1 MSGPRPHIS
10 ITFRKSKKPQLNDSV
25 RIMRNRGLLNTS
37 RRLLQKSVNQSF
49 TSATSLRANN
59 ASLAKK
65 LAELQVELNNQKMA
79 TQQANIELLNCRM
92 EVARLQAYKEAKEK
106 IKACILNIHEL
117 LCSQIEMGMSMMNYV
132 KDSISVLDKND
143 SLELLSNPTSSLLGE
158 TAVDLNAFDSV
169 CRKEF
174 TKPAQ
179 QITEENVCQLS
190 IVYPEVQSPS
200 SSTSLITG
208 PVKMAFSPKDQSIA
222 NNIST
227 NRINNNRLN
236 IQPMP
241 LIETL
246 NTDVKSSQSIR
257 QEPLVVVVPS
267 CEVLPEILTSP
278 ITCISENNITSKRC
292 LPIVDTNVNNV
303 DLDND
308 NDNTHKNISPIKF
321 SVQSLPQSCISVN
334 KPSVVDSK
342 NIDQL
347 VVPDLVNSCCSKNK
361 EYVVNPVDHHAIQSA
376 RPHLVRQARLNSKP
390 IIDTSSFMDSFIVK
404 TTTTKEKKKKS
415 GKHRL
420 IRVKDSDDE
429 EGEDDVNKLENNIGV
444 VGGDEDG
451 GGRVIET
458 CFRRPGELV
467 FRVDSKNVN
476 PSSTAGVSDHYTNKQ
491 TTRSKSKLPTT
502 TINQQSRS
510 KSKPH
515 TTTTTSATANINS
528 NNDNTNKEVNS
539 NEFKKMP
546 KVVGTEV
553 KTVNIFDLSMN
564 RTADL
569 SVLPPTLN
577 DLRIKHK
584 EERQHQVNSN
594 TKAQKDTTVKMAL
607 TTRKRSV
614 LGELQ
619 QQENDKLNSVVK
631 NNYIVDEHRRL
642 SVVLTSICNEN
653 QPPFDAQ
660 ISNSKNNKR
669 QFRRLYLFDQENE
682 DNDDNGND
690 VDNDHRLKNMK
701 ADVGNTVGKQS
712 KYNNPTSSI
721 GKLDNNRN
729 SNLPMTINPKVT
741 TSRSRKRN

>member
-1 MSGPRPHIS
+1 MNGSKPHIS
-10 ITFRKSKKPQLNDSV
+10 ITFRKSKRPKLNDSV

-65 LAELQVELNNQKMA
+65 LAELQVELNNQKLA

-92 EVARLQAYKEAKEK
+92 EVARLQAYKETKER
-106 IKACILNIHEL
+106 IKACILNVHEL
-117 LCSQIEMGMSMMNYV
+117 LCSQIEMGMSMMTYV

-143 SLELLSNPTSSLLGE
+143 SLDLLSNPISSLLGE
-158 TAVDLNAFDSV
+158 TAVDPNALDSV

-174 TKPAQ
+174 TKSAQ

-190 IVYPEVQSPS
+190 IVCPEIQSPS
-200 SSTSLITG
+200 SSISLVTG
-208 PVKMAFSPKDQSIA
+208 PVKMAFVPKDHSNA
-222 NNIST
+222 NHIY
-227 NRINNNRLN
+227 NNRLDV
-236 IQPMP
+236 QPIP

-246 NTDVKSSQSIR
+246 NTDLKSSQSIR
-257 QEPLVVVVPS
+257 EEPLVVVSS
-267 CEVLPEILTSP
+267 CEEVLPEILTSP
-278 ITCISENNITSKRC
+278 ITCISENNITSKQC
-292 LPIVDTNVNNV
+292 LPTVVTYVNNV

-308 NDNTHKNISPIKF
+308 DDDKDNTHKNISPIHF
-321 SVQSLPQSCISVN
+321 SVPSLQQSCISVN
-334 KPSVVDSK
+334 KSSVVDPK

-347 VVPDLVNSCCSKNK
+347 VVSNLVNSSSSKNK
-361 EYVVNPVDHHAIQSA
+361 EYVVNTIDHHDHEIQSA

-390 IIDTSSFMDSFIVK
+390 IIDTSSFMESFVVK
-404 TTTTKEKKKKS
+404 TTTTKEKKKKT

-420 IRVKDSDDE
+420 IRVRDSDDE
-429 EGEDDVNKLENNIGV
+429 SEDDDVNNKGDKLKNNIGV
-444 VGGDEDG
+444 VGGDGDG

-458 CFRRPGELV
+458 CFRRPGEFV

-476 PSSTAGVSDHYTNKQ
+476 PSSTNGVSDHNIDRQ
-491 TTRSKSKLPTT
+491 ATRSKSKPSTT

-515 TTTTTSATANINS
+515 TTTSNINS
-528 NNDNTNKEVNS
+528 NNNDKTDKELNI
-539 NEFKKMP
+539 NGFKKLS
-546 KVVGTEV
+546 KVVGAEV

-584 EERQHQVNSN
+584 EQRQQVHSN
-594 TKAQKDTTVKMAL
+594 AETQKDTTAKM
-607 TTRKRSV
+607 TMTKRKRSV
-614 LGELQ
+614 LGELV
-619 QQENDKLNSVVK
+619 QQENEKLSSVIK
-631 NNYIVDEHRRL
+631 NIDIVDEHRRL
-642 SVVLTSICNEN
+642 SVVLTPICNEN

-682 DNDDNGND
+682 DNNDNVNN
-690 VDNDHRLKNMK
+690 VDNEYRLKNTK
-701 ADVGNTVGKQS
+701 TDVGNTASKQL
-712 KYNNPTSSI
+712 KYNNLTSSI
-721 GKLDNNRN
+721 GKLDNNQ
-729 SNLPMTINPKVT
+729 PVTTNPKVT
-741 TSRSRKRN
+741 TSRSRKKN

>member
-1 MSGPRPHIS
+1 MMSGSRPHIS

-92 EVARLQAYKEAKEK
+92 EVVRLQAYKEAKER
-106 IKACILNIHEL
+106 IKACILNVHEL

-158 TAVDLNAFDSV
+158 TVVDPNAFDSV

-179 QITEENVCQLS
+179 QITEQNVRQLS

-208 PVKMAFSPKDQSIA
+208 PVKMAFSPNDHSIA
-222 NNIST
+222 KNIST
-227 NRINNNRLN
+227 NHINNNRFN
-236 IQPMP
+236 VQPIP

-246 NTDVKSSQSIR
+246 NTDVKSSQSIC
-257 QEPLVVVVPS
+257 QEPEPS
-267 CEVLPEILTSP
+267 CEEVLPEILTSP
-278 ITCISENNITSKRC
+278 ITCISENNIASKRC
-292 LPIVDTNVNNV
+292 PPIVDTNVNNV

-308 NDNTHKNISPIKF
+308 NDIDNTYKNISPVHF
-321 SVQSLPQSCISVN
+321 SVQSLPQSCVSVNN
-334 KPSVVDSK
+334 KPSVIDSK

-347 VVPDLVNSCCSKNK
+347 VVPNLVNSCNSKNN
-361 EYVVNPVDHHAIQSA
+361 ECVVNPVDHHEIQSA

-390 IIDTSSFMDSFIVK
+390 IIDTSSFMESFIVK
-404 TTTTKEKKKKS
+404 TTTKEKKKKS

-420 IRVKDSDDE
+420 IRVRDSDDE
-429 EGEDDVNKLENNIGV
+429 GENDINIKGDKLKNNIGV

-451 GGRVIET
+451 SGRVIET

-476 PSSTAGVSDHYTNKQ
+476 PSSTIGVSDKQ
-491 TTRSKSKLPTT
+491 TTRSKSKLPAT

-510 KSKPH
+510 KSKPQ
-515 TTTTTSATANINS
+515 TTTTTTTTAYINS
-528 NNDNTNKEVNS
+528 INSKKTNKDVNS
-539 NEFKKMP
+539 NEFKKLS
-546 KVVGTEV
+546 KVVGTEI

-584 EERQHQVNSN
+584 EQRQQQVDSN
-594 TKAQKDTTVKMAL
+594 TEAQKDTTAKMAM

-619 QQENDKLNSVVK
+619 QQEDDKLYSVVK
-631 NNYIVDEHRRL
+631 NNNIVDEHRRL
-642 SVVLTSICNEN
+642 SVVLTPICDEN
-653 QPPFDAQ
+653 QPPFDAP

-690 VDNDHRLKNMK
+690 VDDGYRLKNMK
-701 ADVGNTVGKQS
+701 ADVGNTAGKQS
-712 KYNNPTSSI
+712 KDNNPTSSI
-721 GKLDNNRN
+721 GKLGNNRN

>member
-1 MSGPRPHIS
+1 
-10 ITFRKSKKPQLNDSV
+10 
-25 RIMRNRGLLNTS
+25 MRNRGLLNTS

-92 EVARLQAYKEAKEK
+92 EVVRLQAYKEAKER
-106 IKACILNIHEL
+106 IKACILNVHEL

-158 TAVDLNAFDSV
+158 TVVDPNAFDSV

-179 QITEENVCQLS
+179 QITEQNVRQLS

-208 PVKMAFSPKDQSIA
+208 PVKMAFSPNDHSIA
-222 NNIST
+222 KNIST
-227 NRINNNRLN
+227 NHSNNNRFN
-236 IQPMP
+236 VQPIP

-257 QEPLVVVVPS
+257 QEPLEPS
-267 CEVLPEILTSP
+267 CEEVLPEILTSP
-278 ITCISENNITSKRC
+278 ITCISENNIASKRC
-292 LPIVDTNVNNV
+292 PPIVDTNVNNV

-308 NDNTHKNISPIKF
+308 NDIEDTYKNISPVHF
-321 SVQSLPQSCISVN
+321 SVQSLPQSCVSVNN
-334 KPSVVDSK
+334 KPSVIDSK

-347 VVPDLVNSCCSKNK
+347 VVPNLVNSCNGKNN
-361 EYVVNPVDHHAIQSA
+361 ECVVNSVDHHEMQSA

-390 IIDTSSFMDSFIVK
+390 IIDTSSFMESFIVK
-404 TTTTKEKKKKS
+404 TTTKEKKKKS

-420 IRVKDSDDE
+420 IRVRDSDDE
-429 EGEDDVNKLENNIGV
+429 GENDINIKGDKLKSNIGV

-451 GGRVIET
+451 SGRVIET

-476 PSSTAGVSDHYTNKQ
+476 PSSTIGVSDKQ

-510 KSKPH
+510 KSKPQ
-515 TTTTTSATANINS
+515 TTTTTTTAYINS
-528 NNDNTNKEVNS
+528 TNSKKTNKDVNS
-539 NEFKKMP
+539 NEFKKLS
-546 KVVGTEV
+546 KVVGTEI

-584 EERQHQVNSN
+584 EQQQVNSN
-594 TKAQKDTTVKMAL
+594 TEAQKDTTAKMAM

-619 QQENDKLNSVVK
+619 QQEDDKLYSVVK
-631 NNYIVDEHRRL
+631 NNNIVDEHRRL
-642 SVVLTSICNEN
+642 SVVLTPICDEN
-653 QPPFDAQ
+653 QPPFDAP

-690 VDNDHRLKNMK
+690 VDNDYRLKNMK
-701 ADVGNTVGKQS
+701 ADVGNTEGKQS
-712 KYNNPTSSI
+712 KDNNPTSSI
-721 GKLDNNRN
+721 
-729 SNLPMTINPKVT
+729 VT

>member
-1 MSGPRPHIS
+1 MMSGTRPHIS

-92 EVARLQAYKEAKEK
+92 EVVRLQAYKEAKER
-106 IKACILNIHEL
+106 IKACILNVHEL

-158 TAVDLNAFDSV
+158 TVVDPNAFDSV

-179 QITEENVCQLS
+179 QITEQNVRQLS

-208 PVKMAFSPKDQSIA
+208 PVKMAFSPNDHSIA
-222 NNIST
+222 KNIST
-227 NRINNNRLN
+227 NHSNNNRFN
-236 IQPMP
+236 VQPIP

-257 QEPLVVVVPS
+257 QEPLKPS
-267 CEVLPEILTSP
+267 CEEVLPEILTSP
-278 ITCISENNITSKRC
+278 ITCISENNIASKRC
-292 LPIVDTNVNNV
+292 PPIVDTNVNNV

-308 NDNTHKNISPIKF
+308 DHIEDTYINISAVHF
-321 SVQSLPQSCISVN
+321 SVQSLPQSCVSVNN
-334 KPSVVDSK
+334 KPSVIDSK

-347 VVPDLVNSCCSKNK
+347 VVPNLVNGCNSKNN
-361 EYVVNPVDHHAIQSA
+361 ECVVNLVDHHEMQSA

-390 IIDTSSFMDSFIVK
+390 IIDTSSFMESFFVK
-404 TTTTKEKKKKS
+404 TTTKEKKKKS

-420 IRVKDSDDE
+420 IRVRDSDDE
-429 EGEDDVNKLENNIGV
+429 GESDINIKGDKLKNNIV

-451 GGRVIET
+451 SGRVIET

-476 PSSTAGVSDHYTNKQ
+476 PSSTIGVSDKQ

-510 KSKPH
+510 KSKPQ
-515 TTTTTSATANINS
+515 TTTTTACIKSTNS
-528 NNDNTNKEVNS
+528 KKTNKDVNS
-539 NEFKKMP
+539 NEFKKLS
-546 KVVGTEV
+546 KVVGTEI

-584 EERQHQVNSN
+584 EQQQQVNSN
-594 TKAQKDTTVKMAL
+594 TEAQKDTTAKMAM

-619 QQENDKLNSVVK
+619 QQEDDKLYSVVK
-631 NNYIVDEHRRL
+631 NNNIVDEHRRL
-642 SVVLTSICNEN
+642 SVVLTPICDEN
-653 QPPFDAQ
+653 QPPFDAP

-690 VDNDHRLKNMK
+690 VDNGYRLKNMK
-701 ADVGNTVGKQS
+701 ADVGNTEGKQS
-712 KYNNPTSSI
+712 KDNNPTSSI
-721 GKLDNNRN
+721 GKLGNNRN

>member
-1 MSGPRPHIS
+1 MMSGSRPHIS

-92 EVARLQAYKEAKEK
+92 EVVRLQAYKEAKER
-106 IKACILNIHEL
+106 IKACILNVHEL

-158 TAVDLNAFDSV
+158 TVVDPNAFDSV

-179 QITEENVCQLS
+179 QITEQNVRQLS

-208 PVKMAFSPKDQSIA
+208 PVKMAFSPNDHSIA
-222 NNIST
+222 KNIST
-227 NRINNNRLN
+227 NHINNNRFN
-236 IQPMP
+236 VQPIP

-246 NTDVKSSQSIR
+246 NTDVKSSQSIC
-257 QEPLVVVVPS
+257 QEPVEPS
-267 CEVLPEILTSP
+267 CEEVLPEILTSP
-278 ITCISENNITSKRC
+278 ITCISENNIASKRC
-292 LPIVDTNVNNV
+292 PPIVDTNVNNV

-308 NDNTHKNISPIKF
+308 NDIDNTYKNISPVHF
-321 SVQSLPQSCISVN
+321 SVQSLPQSCVSVNN
-334 KPSVVDSK
+334 KPSVIDSK

-347 VVPDLVNSCCSKNK
+347 VVPNLVNSCNSKNN
-361 EYVVNPVDHHAIQSA
+361 ECVVNPVDHHEIQSA

-390 IIDTSSFMDSFIVK
+390 IIDTSSFMESFIVK
-404 TTTTKEKKKKS
+404 TTTKEKKKKS

-420 IRVKDSDDE
+420 IRVRDSDDE
-429 EGEDDVNKLENNIGV
+429 GENDINIKGDKLKNNIGV

-451 GGRVIET
+451 SGRVIET

-476 PSSTAGVSDHYTNKQ
+476 PSSTIGVSDKQ
-491 TTRSKSKLPTT
+491 TTRSKSKLPAT

-510 KSKPH
+510 KSKPQ
-515 TTTTTSATANINS
+515 TTTTTTTTAYINS
-528 NNDNTNKEVNS
+528 INSKKTNKDVNS
-539 NEFKKMP
+539 NEFKKLS
-546 KVVGTEV
+546 KVVGTEI
-553 KTVNIFDLSMN
+553 KTNIFDLSMN

-584 EERQHQVNSN
+584 EQRQQQVDSN
-594 TKAQKDTTVKMAL
+594 TEAQKDTTAKMAM

-619 QQENDKLNSVVK
+619 QQEDDKLYSVVK
-631 NNYIVDEHRRL
+631 NNNIVDEHRRL
-642 SVVLTSICNEN
+642 SVVLTPICDEN
-653 QPPFDAQ
+653 QPPFDAP

-690 VDNDHRLKNMK
+690 VDDGYRLKNMK
-701 ADVGNTVGKQS
+701 ADVGNTAGKQS
-712 KYNNPTSSI
+712 KDNNPTSSI
-721 GKLDNNRN
+721 GKLGNNRN

>member
-1 MSGPRPHIS
+1 MMSGSRPHIS

-37 RRLLQKSVNQSF
+37 RRLLQK
-49 TSATSLRANN
+49 SATSLRANN

-92 EVARLQAYKEAKEK
+92 EVVRLQAYKEAKER
-106 IKACILNIHEL
+106 IKACILNVHEL

-158 TAVDLNAFDSV
+158 TVVDPNAFDSV

-179 QITEENVCQLS
+179 QITEQNVRQLS

-208 PVKMAFSPKDQSIA
+208 PVKMAFSPNDHSIA
-222 NNIST
+222 KNIST
-227 NRINNNRLN
+227 NHSNNNRFN
-236 IQPMP
+236 VQPIP

-257 QEPLVVVVPS
+257 QEPLEPS
-267 CEVLPEILTSP
+267 CEEVLPEILTSP
-278 ITCISENNITSKRC
+278 ITCISENNIASKRC
-292 LPIVDTNVNNV
+292 PPIVDTNVNNV

-308 NDNTHKNISPIKF
+308 NHIDDTCKSISPIHF
-321 SVQSLPQSCISVN
+321 SVQSLPQSCVSVNN
-334 KPSVVDSK
+334 KPSVIDSK

-347 VVPDLVNSCCSKNK
+347 VVPNLVISCNSKNN
-361 EYVVNPVDHHAIQSA
+361 ECVVNPVDHHEMQSA

-390 IIDTSSFMDSFIVK
+390 IIDTSSFMESFIVK
-404 TTTTKEKKKKS
+404 TTTKEKKKKS

-420 IRVKDSDDE
+420 IRVRDSDDE
-429 EGEDDVNKLENNIGV
+429 GENDINIKGDKLKNNIGV

-451 GGRVIET
+451 SGRVIET

-476 PSSTAGVSDHYTNKQ
+476 PSSTIGVSDKQ

-510 KSKPH
+510 KSKPQ
-515 TTTTTSATANINS
+515 TTTTTTAYINS
-528 NNDNTNKEVNS
+528 TNSRKTNKDVNS
-539 NEFKKMP
+539 NEFKKLS
-546 KVVGTEV
+546 KVVGTEI

-584 EERQHQVNSN
+584 EQQQQQVNSN
-594 TKAQKDTTVKMAL
+594 TEAQKDTTAKMAM

-619 QQENDKLNSVVK
+619 QQDDKLYSVVK
-631 NNYIVDEHRRL
+631 NNNIVDEHRRL
-642 SVVLTSICNEN
+642 SVVLTPICDEN
-653 QPPFDAQ
+653 QPPFDAP

-690 VDNDHRLKNMK
+690 VDNGYRLKNMK
-701 ADVGNTVGKQS
+701 ADVGNTEGKQS
-712 KYNNPTSSI
+712 KDNNPTSSI
-721 GKLDNNRN
+721 GKLGNNRN